1 MKVQIENRQT
11 KFKIDRKTIRNTV
24 QKIFRI
30 LESLDKE
37 ISICFTDDE
46 NIKELNRQY
55 LNRNKPT
62 NVLSFSLQEGE
73 YGNINPQML
82 GDVIISVETAQ
93 RDAASGN
100 LTIEQELDF
109 LLIHGILHLTGY
121 NHENTTEKEIKKME
135 LKEKEIFNKIHYGG
149 KTLI

>member
-1 MKVQIENRQT
+1 MKVQIENRQN
-11 KFKIDRKTIRNTV
+11 KVKIDRKAIRNTV
-24 QKIFRI
+24 LKIFR
-30 LESLDKE
+30 LLDCLDKE

-46 NIKELNRQY
+46 NIKELNKQY
-55 LNRNKPT
+55 LNRNKAT

-73 YGNINPQML
+73 YGNINPRML

-100 LTIEQELDF
+100 LTNKQELDF

-121 NHENTTEKEIKKME
+121 NHENTTEKEVKRME
-135 LKEKEIFNKIHYGG
+135 QKEKEIFNKIHYRS
-149 KTLI
+149 KI

>member
-11 KFKIDRKTIRNTV
+11 KFKIDRKTIRSTV
-24 QKIFRI
+24 SKIFRL

-46 NIKELNRQY
+46 NIRELNKQY

-73 YGNINPQML
+73 YGNINPRML

-121 NHENTTEKEIKKME
+121 NHENTTEKEIKRME
-135 LKEKEIFNKIHYGG
+135 RKEKEIFNKIHCGG
-149 KTLI
+149 ATLI